1 LIYRLNSGR
10 RNCIRVCCFFES
22 IKEINFL
29 KELRCFEA
37 NIFFSFDPADF
48 GTIIPFFF
56 IHLWHGHSSSFNS
69 SIPSSRMVGNVTW
82 TTILFIFLLLL
93 LSIGTT
99 DGRGGRRGG
108 KGKGKTNIQFAQVA
122 EFSLISNQVLD
133 NRVRILKCA

>member
-1 LIYRLNSGR
+1 MIYRLNSGR
-10 RNCIRVCCFFES
+10 RNCIRVCRFFES
-22 IKEINFL
+22 IKEINIL

-37 NIFFSFDPADF
+37 NKFFSFDSADF
-48 GTIIPFFF
+48 GIFIPFFF
-56 IHLWHGHSSSFNS
+56 IQLWRGQSSFNS

-133 NRVRILKCA
+133 NRVRILK